1 MNEAIAFFMGF
12 IGMGCL
18 WFYVD
23 YLEHN
28 SAYRRGYREG
38 YSEAINDIANAEA
51 DAARGEPT

>member
-1 MNEAIAFFMGF
+1 MSEAIAFFTGF

-23 YLEHN
+23 YLDHN

-38 YSEAINDIANAEA
+38 YSEAFEDIAKAEA
-51 DAARGEPT
+51 DAARGGPT